1 MINKHEVQGA
11 WDVYITEYKDLR
23 RKISNLLD
31 TERPLPY
38 EHFKNI
44 FGDTDDSS
52 IRSAYA
58 EWIRHEVPNLPVDV
72 NSWGR

>member
-58 EWIRHEVPNLPVDV
+58 
-72 NSWGR
+72 